1 MLVKVTF
8 LGWLA
13 RKILIFNMED
23 NSINIPNILTISR
36 VFMVPFFVFLLNAN
50 FNIWALVI
58 FILASITDAIDGFVA
73 RKYNLITNFGKFL
86 DPLADKVLTISAFVC
101 FLKLNIT
108 NVWVVLIIITREFL
122 VMFIRLMAMQN
133 KIVLAANLWG
143 KIKTISQMVA
153 CIFSMLYLISPVIFL
168 KYIYEILIYIS
179 VLFTILSGGIYLY
192 SNKKLFE

>member
-1 MLVKVTF
+1 
-8 LGWLA
+8 
-13 RKILIFNMED
+13 
-23 NSINIPNILTISR
+23 
-36 VFMVPFFVFLLNAN
+36 MVPFFVFLLNAN

-179 VLFTILSGGIYLY
+179 VLFTINFNLFALY
-192 SNKKLFE
+192 NFYCNL